1 MLFLVVDRV
10 VDNLFYIIEYVIRE
24 ERFVQLVDYFV
35 VDNYFFSRLDFFCIF
50 FEDLNVII
58 IGILNS
64 IISSMR
70 FEKLVEIEKKYLIEV
85 IL

>member
-24 ERFVQLVDYFV
+24 ERFVQLVDYFI

-70 FEKLVEIEKKYLIEV
+70 FEKLVEIEKEYLIEV

>member
-70 FEKLVEIEKKYLIEV
+70 FEKLVEIEKEYFIEV

>member
-1 MLFLVVDRV
+1 M
-10 VDNLFYIIEYVIRE
+10 
-24 ERFVQLVDYFV
+24 DYFV
-35 VDNYFFSRLDFFCIF
+35 VDNYFFSRLDFLCIF

-70 FEKLVEIEKKYLIEV
+70 FEKLVEIEKEYLIEV

>member
-35 VDNYFFSRLDFFCIF
+35 VDIYFFSRLDFFCIF

-70 FEKLVEIEKKYLIEV
+70 FEKLVEIEKEYLIEV

>member
-24 ERFVQLVDYFV
+24 ERFVQLVDYFE

-70 FEKLVEIEKKYLIEV
+70 FEKLVEIEKEYLIEV

>member
-24 ERFVQLVDYFV
+24 ERFIQLVDYFV

-70 FEKLVEIEKKYLIEV
+70 FEKLVEIEKEYLIEV

>member
-1 MLFLVVDRV
+1 M
-10 VDNLFYIIEYVIRE
+10 
-24 ERFVQLVDYFV
+24 DYFV

-70 FEKLVEIEKKYLIEV
+70 FEKLVEIEKEYLIEV

>member
-35 VDNYFFSRLDFFCIF
+35 VDNYFFSRLDFFCIL

-70 FEKLVEIEKKYLIEV
+70 FEKLVEIEKEYLIEV

>member
-24 ERFVQLVDYFV
+24 ERFLQLVDYFV

-70 FEKLVEIEKKYLIEV
+70 FEKLVEIEKEYLIEV

>member
-70 FEKLVEIEKKYLIEV
+70 FEKLIEIEKEYLIEV

>member
-1 MLFLVVDRV
+1 M
-10 VDNLFYIIEYVIRE
+10 
-24 ERFVQLVDYFV
+24 DYFV
-35 VDNYFFSRLDFFCIF
+35 VDNYFFSRLDFCCIF

-70 FEKLVEIEKKYLIEV
+70 FEKLVEIEKEYLIEV

>member
-1 MLFLVVDRV
+1 M
-10 VDNLFYIIEYVIRE
+10 
-24 ERFVQLVDYFV
+24 DYFV

-70 FEKLVEIEKKYLIEV
+70 FEMLVEIEKEYLIEV

>member
-70 FEKLVEIEKKYLIEV
+70 FEKLVEIEKEYLIEV

>member
-24 ERFVQLVDYFV
+24 ERYVQLVDYFV

-70 FEKLVEIEKKYLIEV
+70 FEKLVEIEKEYLIEV

>member
-50 FEDLNVII
+50 FDDLNVII

-70 FEKLVEIEKKYLIEV
+70 FEKLVEIEKEYLIEV